1 MSSSQTSTSTLQNDS
16 DVHSA
21 KTKALSLDFSCLP
34 SIFVLP
40 TTLPDCE
47 LHEAEDILVEHGALL
62 TYDIK
67 EANIVLGNISK
78 ERRARFELK
87 RGKVRTVELDKTEES
102 IKSVHLDPTRPDH
115 PVAKRRRLNNAQQ
128 SLGGRSTH
136 SNGDDGDT
144 SRDETRDS
152 STEDEANPTMKP
164 VPQRSTAN
172 ASAFL
177 TDDAVNLAIVK
188 KADLPPF
195 SPGAFESRVRVVRL
209 EWLRRSLA
217 AEKLQPFEPYTIYE
231 ARLLPPE
238 YGTSSKEPNPAQKP
252 DSPAVKVNEQHV
264 SSKEVF
270 KGVLERAKA
279 DAEANVR
286 PLIARAR
293 KRDHVKEAASQ
304 DFAGRSFASCAQAQV
319 SSGSL
324 TRRSQLLH
332 RTTSGHDEDFVS
344 SPRAMPDWVKENKI
358 YSCERATPLRSL
370 NVEFIEQLQ
379 KIKMARVLI
388 GDSIGVRAYSTSI
401 AALAAYPYRLQSSQE
416 ILSLPGCDQK
426 IANLF
431 QEWQR
436 SSGRIQ
442 AVVDIDGDPALQ
454 VLRIFYEIWG
464 VGATTAREFYYDRK
478 WRNLDDIVEQGWR
491 SLTRVQQIGVK
502 YYDEFQLKIPR
513 AEVEFIAATI
523 TAHARRLTDSS
534 LEAIIVGGH
543 RRGKA
548 ESGDVDVI
556 LTHRTESVTL
566 NLVED
571 VVKSLEASGYI
582 THVLTTALTNSRRN
596 QQPLPLRSLH
606 GHTGHGF
613 DTLDKALVVWQD
625 RARPHPTGSDPD
637 KTNPHPHRRV
647 DIIVSPWR
655 TIGCAVTGWTADT
668 TFQRDL
674 RRFAKQV
681 KGWKFDSSGV
691 RERGSGKWVDLEAYA
706 NEKSRCASWE
716 EAEKRVFEGLGL
728 EWREPEERCTG

>member
-1 MSSSQTSTSTLQNDS
+1 MPSSQTSTSTLQNDS
-16 DVHSA
+16 DVHST
-21 KTKALSLDFSCLP
+21 KTSLDFSCLP

-40 TTLPDCE
+40 TTLPDHE

-62 TYDIK
+62 TYNIK
-67 EANIVLGNISK
+67 EANIILGNISK

-87 RGKVRTVELDKTEES
+87 CGKVRTVELDKAEEI
-102 IKSVHLDPTRPDH
+102 IKSAHLDPTSVDNPE
-115 PVAKRRRLNNAQQ
+115 AKRRRLNNAQQ
-128 SLGGRSTH
+128 SPENRSTH
-136 SNGDDGDT
+136 SDGDDGDT
-144 SRDETRDS
+144 TRDETKDS
-152 STEDEANPTMKP
+152 STEDEAEPTMKP
-164 VPQRSTAN
+164 VPQHSTAN

-188 KADLPPF
+188 KAGLPPF
-195 SPGAFESRVRVVRL
+195 SPEAFESRVRVVRL
-209 EWLRRSLA
+209 EWLHCSLA

-238 YGTSSKEPNPAQKP
+238 DSISSKEPTPAQKA

-264 SSKEVF
+264 LSKEVF
-270 KGVLERAKA
+270 KGVMERAKA

-286 PLIARAR
+286 PLVARAW

-304 DFAGRSFASCAQAQV
+304 DFAGRSFASSAQTTNQV

-332 RTTSGHDEDFVS
+332 RTTSEHDEDFVS

-370 NVEFIEQLQ
+370 NVEFIEQLK

-401 AALAAYPYRLQSSQE
+401 AALAAYPYRFQSSQE
-416 ILSLPGCDQK
+416 ILSLPGCDHK

-436 SSGRIQ
+436 SSGQIQ
-442 AVVDIDGDPALQ
+442 AVADIDGDPALQ
-454 VLRIFYEIWG
+454 VLRVFYEIWG

-478 WRNLDDIVEQGWR
+478 WRDLDDIVEQGWR

-502 YYDEFQLKIPR
+502 YYDEFQMKIPR
-513 AEVEFIAATI
+513 TEVEFIAATI
-523 TAHARRLTDSS
+523 TAHSRRLTDSS

-543 RRGKA
+543 RRGKL

-606 GHTGHGF
+606 GPAGHGF
-613 DTLDKALVVWQD
+613 DTLDKALVVWQEP
-625 RARPHPTGSDPD
+625 AHPRPTASDPD

-706 NEKSRCASWE
+706 DEKSRCGSWE
-716 EAEKRVFEGLGL
+716 EAEKRVFAGLGL
-728 EWREPEERCTG
+728 VWREPEERCTG